1 MAELERLLAA
11 PARGD
16 IWERH
21 FYGKPE
27 RDRLLL
33 ASMALGRLTS
43 RFSDVRG
50 RLGRNGSA
58 SRPG

>member
-16 IWERH
+16 IRERQLA
-21 FYGKPE
+21 GKPE

-33 ASMALGRLTS
+33 ALCAYDGLRRSELLAL
-43 RFSDVRG
+43 
-50 RLGRNGSA
+50 A
-58 SRPG
+58 

>member
-16 IWERH
+16 LWGRH
-21 FYGKPE
+21 FVGKPE

-33 ASMALGRLTS
+33 ALFAYAGLRRSELLGL
-43 RFSDVRG
+43 
-50 RLGRNGSA
+50 A
-58 SRPG
+58 